1 MSFEPL
7 IPVGLSLFSSERG
20 NKRWR
25 KTKGERPFPRMKNT
39 NICRIFRAL
48 FPQMDVLT
56 LVPMCEPVR
65 GCSCMCRPDGA
76 ALRNNAA
83 RGGGEENGLSNL
95 DGKPRRTL
103 RGPTSLQ
110 TLSKLPRIKR
120 GLDGF
125 GWRGRK
131 TEGTTGKTLTRAGKR
146 TLKERRGNVDCLAH
160 FPQHRSI
167 LQCPR
172 PFPTRDA

>member
-25 KTKGERPFPRMKNT
+25 KTKGERPFPWMKNT

-56 LVPMCEPVR
+56 LAPMCEPVR

-103 RGPTSLQ
+103 RGRRRFRPSPSCRGSNAGLMA
-110 TLSKLPRIKR
+110 SSGEGGKLKAQ
-120 GLDGF
+120 L
-125 GWRGRK
+125 
-131 TEGTTGKTLTRAGKR
+131 
-146 TLKERRGNVDCLAH
+146 ERH
-160 FPQHRSI
+160 
-167 LQCPR
+167 
-172 PFPTRDA
+172 